1 MSRTLRWASK
11 MASGSQLNN
20 VEGTPSVFV
29 AIRSPLMKRIA
40 AILVILLLAGFA
52 VYEFAI
58 VKVCDGS
65 FNVTVEIDAE
75 LAKDVTRV
83 SYMPVRQTQMD
94 NTPDDVYIK
103 QVKFMEHQDSVEP
116 FKVRVGTSCRASNL
130 GRTWGHV
137 QQFSH
142 VIVVLQH
149 LDGASTAHRMAI
161 PSGDGSRRIVFAA
174 ASAITP

>member
-1 MSRTLRWASK
+1 
-11 MASGSQLNN
+11 
-20 VEGTPSVFV
+20 
-29 AIRSPLMKRIA
+29 MKRIA
-40 AILVILLLAGFA
+40 AILVILMLAGFVA
-52 VYEFAI
+52 FEFAF

-83 SYMPVRQTQMD
+83 SYVPVNQAQID
-94 NTPDDVYIK
+94 DTPVESYVR
-103 QVKFMEHQDSVEP
+103 QVKFLEHQDSVEP

-130 GRTWGHV
+130 GRTWGHT

-149 LDGASTAHRMAI
+149 LHGSSTVHRMAI
-161 PSGDGSRRIVFAA
+161 PSGDGSRGTVVTAA
-174 ASAITP
+174 DAI